1 MVKFLFRMNTKF
13 FVFIT
18 LVFVSLVSAI
28 NIPGDNSQ
36 CDLEMYA
43 HWILFKYRTEACK
56 QNTRFVTLRRLKP
69 DYSVAFSQYMTMNNL
84 TFAEK
89 YTMTELNYNGV
100 APEPEEHEVPEEIVF
115 SHVDSDPY
123 LLGALTSPLESY
135 SDDPSEPDN
144 YYVVYAAIDLM
155 NYAFRFQDKNETK
168 EVSYSI

>member
-1 MVKFLFRMNTKF
+1 MSIL
-13 FVFIT
+13 
-18 LVFVSLVSAI
+18 
-28 NIPGDNSQ
+28 
-36 CDLEMYA
+36 
-43 HWILFKYRTEACK
+43 ILFKYRTEACK

-69 DYSVAFSQYMTMNNL
+69 DFSVAFSQYMTMNNL

-123 LLGALTSPLESY
+123 LLGALTTPLESY

-155 NYAFRFQDKNETK
+155 NYAFRFQDKNET
-168 EVSYSI
+168 EYVSNS